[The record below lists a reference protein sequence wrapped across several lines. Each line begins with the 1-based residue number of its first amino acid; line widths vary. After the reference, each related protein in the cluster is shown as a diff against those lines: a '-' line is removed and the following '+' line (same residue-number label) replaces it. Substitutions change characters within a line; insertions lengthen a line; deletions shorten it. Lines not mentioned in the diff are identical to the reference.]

1 MSAPAHAAKEN
12 ALPSNRPPGNA
23 PPGVAPPCSEA
34 GLRTHTSLAAAA
46 ATGTSSPWKEL
57 RVLQERTVLAD
68 AAAGSA
74 KSLAAAATRRAKAAV
89 SDANEGNTTWWL
101 ERLRKEKEP
110 ILSVARR
117 LEFAAGGER
126 ENQHRTDGDLMEE
139 LQTLDIWP
147 HAAPAPKAKKV
158 VATMPLL
165 PRLLVLLL
173 SIATGVC
180 GLLWSARGPVRV
192 AAVAARSTPQPPA
205 KPAPSDPRVRLM
217 RQYASQPPVV
227 RMYMMSRM
235 EAA

>member
-101 ERLRKEKEP
+101 ERPRKEKEP
-110 ILSVARR
+110 VLSVARR
-117 LEFAAGGER
+117 LEFVED
-126 ENQHRTDGDLMEE
+126 RTDGDLMEE

-158 VATMPLL
+158 VATMPL

-173 SIATGVC
+173 SIATGIC

>member
-12 ALPSNRPPGNA
+12 APPSNRPPGNV
-23 PPGVAPPCSEA
+23 PPGDAPPCIEA

-46 ATGTSSPWKEL
+46 ATGTASPWKEL
-57 RVLQERTVLAD
+57 RILQERTVLAD

-89 SDANEGNTTWWL
+89 SDANEGNTTWWP
-101 ERLRKEKEP
+101 EQRRKEKEP

-126 ENQHRTDGDLMEE
+126 DYTDGDLMEE

-147 HAAPAPKAKKV
+147 HAAPAPKAKKA
-158 VATMPLL
+158 VATMPL

-180 GLLWSARGPVRV
+180 GLLWSAHGPVRV

-235 EAA
+235 EVA